1 MIEAIFAVDVNNGLA
16 KKGSIPWSNK
26 TDMKFFKEKTV
37 NNIVIM
43 GSKTFLS
50 LPGSKPLPNRTN
62 IVISNTPY
70 KYIQLYNL
78 QSSSMPVIFVSLSQ
92 CIDII
97 LTNNYKLKKIFV
109 IGENNIF
116 KLLESYCTTI
126 WLTTVKQSYECD
138 LQLDINMDKYS
149 KKTIYEDDEI
159 IINKLLLL

>member
-1 MIEAIFAVDVNNGLA
+1 MIEAIFAVDIDNGLA
-16 KKGSIPWSNK
+16 KKGSIPWDNK
-26 TDMKFFKEKTV
+26 NDMKFFKEKTL

-62 IVISNTPY
+62 IVITSTPY
-70 KYIQLYNL
+70 KYVSRYNL
-78 QSSSMPVIFVSLSQ
+78 NSSSTQVIFVSLSQ

-97 LTNNYKLKKIFV
+97 LTNNYELKKIFV
-109 IGENNIF
+109 IGGKEIF
-116 KLLESYCTTI
+116 KLLGSYCTTI

-138 LQLDINMDKYS
+138 LQLDINLDNYS
-149 KKTIYEDDEI
+149 KKVIYEDDEI